1 MQHLCRFIFNQ
12 VLKSVCVCVRLL
24 ETQLQSQS
32 RKHQDELEALHT
44 QIEVMKEDL
53 EKKQEMLNHFSS
65 LPPDALV
72 EFSVQQEITRLTN
85 ENLVS
90 HNHLR
95 HLHDWRNC
103 QLLKITLLSYGTL
116 WMWN

>member
-1 MQHLCRFIFNQ
+1 MT
-12 VLKSVCVCVRLL
+12 CVCVRLL
-24 ETQLQSQS
+24 EAQLQSQN
-32 RKHQDELEALHT
+32 RKYKDELEALHT

-90 HNHLR
+90 HNYL
-95 HLHDWRNC
+95 LHMYTSRNPENSMDMK
-103 QLLKITLLSYGTL
+103 LEL
-116 WMWN
+116 WDKPQ